1 MIEPHGSLSQV
12 RQCQLLNLARST
24 SYYQPQ
30 PISHADLVLL
40 RMMDEQYLKTP
51 QYGSRSYATWFQRQ
65 GTMLGRKKASSL
77 MKTLGIVSIAPKPR
91 ASISSKQHKVYP
103 YLLKELVINKPNQV
117 WAADITYVPMEKGF
131 GYLVAIIDWH
141 SRKGLSWRLSNILD
155 TDFCTQALEAAI
167 QDYGYPQIMNT
178 DQCVQVHQRSF
189 YIHT

>member
-24 SYYQPQ
+24 YYSQPQ
-30 PISHADLVLL
+30 PISHADLDLVLL

-65 GTMLGRKKASSL
+65 GTLLGRKKASSL

-91 ASISSKQHKVYP
+91 TSISSKQHKVYP

-117 WAADITYVPMEKGF
+117 WAADITYVRP
-131 GYLVAIIDWH
+131 
-141 SRKGLSWRLSNILD
+141 
-155 TDFCTQALEAAI
+155 
-167 QDYGYPQIMNT
+167 
-178 DQCVQVHQRSF
+178 SF
-189 YIHT
+189 